1 MPRSSR
7 LLVLVVATTA
17 LAAFTPAALAQTSTT
32 LTLTGGATTLTL
44 DPATAQ
50 VLTDNGIAVAPV
62 RPASASD
69 TGIAFPI
76 SGGELDA
83 ATLAGQISH
92 RGGLSFTAGGRTL
105 RVTQFVIDTEES
117 VLTARL
123 FRFGP
128 RIPLLDL
135 DLSGI
140 TVAPGDGSVV
150 VSGVGATLTPV
161 AARALNLYF
170 STHLFTGGLPV
181 GTATVDA
188 ELG

>member
-17 LAAFTPAALAQTSTT
+17 WPSPPSARRP
-32 LTLTGGATTLTL
+32 
-44 DPATAQ
+44 P
-50 VLTDNGIAVAPV
+50 P
-62 RPASASD
+62 RPASP
-69 TGIAFPI
+69 FPI
-76 SGGELDA
+76 SAGEVDA

-92 RGGLSFTAGGRTL
+92 RGGLSFTSGDRTL
-105 RVTQFVIDTEES
+105 RVTQFVIDNEES
-117 VLTARL
+117 VLSARL

-140 TVAPGDGSVV
+140 TVTPGDDSVV

-170 STHLFTGGLPV
+170 GTHLFTGGLPV